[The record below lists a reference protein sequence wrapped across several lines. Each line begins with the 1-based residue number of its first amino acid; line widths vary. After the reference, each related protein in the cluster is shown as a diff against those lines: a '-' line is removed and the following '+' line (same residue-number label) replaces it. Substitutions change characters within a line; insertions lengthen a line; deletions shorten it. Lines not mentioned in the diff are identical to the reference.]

1 MLNSRNS
8 KIFQHIIGE
17 DVWSALIKYVNLW
30 VTYQGDGTTPE
41 VLLKVK
47 LLGSNRLYIL
57 ILESI
62 LKAFHSAV
70 VVQEAHEP
78 ELMIVDGDDLDVFLG
93 GVGSAWRRIDCFKLM
108 QWDNYLFESKID

>member
-1 MLNSRNS
+1 M
-8 KIFQHIIGE
+8 
-17 DVWSALIKYVNLW
+17 
-30 VTYQGDGTTPE
+30 
-41 VLLKVK
+41 K

-93 GVGSAWRRIDCFKLM
+93 GVGSA
-108 QWDNYLFESKID
+108 